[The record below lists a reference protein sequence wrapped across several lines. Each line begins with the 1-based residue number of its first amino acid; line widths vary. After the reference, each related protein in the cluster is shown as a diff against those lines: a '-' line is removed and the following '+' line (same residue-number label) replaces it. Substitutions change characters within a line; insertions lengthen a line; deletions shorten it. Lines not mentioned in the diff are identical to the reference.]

1 LNNEPTVP
9 VAVVA
14 LVMTGNPTAALTV
27 TLTVPDAVLYLVTS
41 VGVNVTD
48 CGDVPTLGTVV
59 GEVKANVPATDAD
72 PPLNVE
78 EESACPDVIAVADGA
93 RKITGVVL
101 NGGMTTS
108 MDTVPL

>member
-1 LNNEPTVP
+1 MNTEPTVP

-48 CGDVPTLGTVV
+48 CEDVPTLGTVV
-59 GEVKANVPATDAD
+59 GEMKANVPATDAE
-72 PPLNVE
+72 PPLNKD
-78 EESACPDVIAVADGA
+78 EESACPDAIADAV
-93 RKITGVVL
+93 
-101 NGGMTTS
+101 GGT
-108 MDTVPL
+108 